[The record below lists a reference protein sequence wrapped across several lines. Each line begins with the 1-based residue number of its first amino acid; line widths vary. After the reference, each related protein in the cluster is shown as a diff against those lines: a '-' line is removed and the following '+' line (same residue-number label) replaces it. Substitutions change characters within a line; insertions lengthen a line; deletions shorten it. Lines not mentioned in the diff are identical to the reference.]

1 MKIAIIGSRGI
12 TNNYGGIER
21 VLVQLCPRI
30 AALGHEVHV
39 YGSQQDSGAVLPD
52 GVRLVQTPALGGKYT
67 ETLSRSFAATLGAL
81 AGKYDVINLVA
92 VGPGILSPLP
102 RIAGTP
108 VVVSIHGLD
117 WARDKW
123 PLPARIALKMA
134 ERTIVQA
141 ADEITV
147 VSEQLVRY
155 FRETYRCDVF
165 HTPNGVDIRQGPA
178 DAALLAEMG
187 LEPEGYVLFASRLV
201 KEKAAHELIASFNR
215 VKTDKKL
222 VIAGGDRY
230 DREYVETLR
239 RIDTTQRC
247 VFVGHLDNKRLEH
260 VFKGA
265 ALYVLPSH
273 LEGFSLSLLEALGYG
288 KAILVSDISENV
300 EAVGE
305 AAAKFPVGDIAAL
318 ACSIEGL
325 LANAALREALGR
337 RAHDRAAH
345 LFSWDFVT
353 QRYLEAYSSAG
364 LRRLGTP
371 TRNSLR
377 SRIARFVAGR

>member
-1 MKIAIIGSRGI
+1 M
-12 TNNYGGIER
+12 
-21 VLVQLCPRI
+21 LVQICPRI

-39 YGSQQDSGAVLPD
+39 YGNQWDPGAGLPD
-52 GVRLVQTPALGGKYT
+52 GVRLVPTPALNGKYT
-67 ETLSRSFAATLGAL
+67 ETLSRSLAAMLSAL
-81 AGKYDVINLVA
+81 AGKYDLINLVA

-123 PLPARIALKMA
+123 PLPARAALKVA
-134 ERTIVQA
+134 ERTIVRA

-147 VSEQLVRY
+147 VSERLVRY

-215 VKTDKKL
+215 VRTDKKL

-230 DREYVETLR
+230 DQGYVEALR
-239 RIDTTQRC
+239 RLDTTQRS
-247 VFVGHLDNKRLEH
+247 VFVGHLENERLEH

-273 LEGFSLSLLEALGYG
+273 IEGFSPSLLEALGYG
-288 KAILVSDISENV
+288 KAILVSDISENI

-305 AAAKFPVGDIAAL
+305 AAARFPVGDVASL
-318 ACSIEGL
+318 ACSMEGL
-325 LANAALREALGR
+325 LANAALRRALGQ
-337 RAHDRAAH
+337 RAQDRAAG
-345 LFSWDFVT
+345 LFSWDLVT
-353 QRYLEAYSSAG
+353 QRYLEAYRSAG
-364 LRRLGTP
+364 ARRLRTP
-371 TRNSLR
+371 RRTSLG
-377 SRIARFVAGR
+377 SRISRFVAGR